1 MTKDIQKEFLSTITH
16 EIRTPLTSIRGF
28 SQTMLDNWDKLTDDK
43 KQQFIQIISE
53 QSERLMKLLENV
65 LNVAKI
71 NSNENSTVLKEIN
84 LKSIIKKVLEMILV
98 NNKNHEFI
106 LENLKENLSVL
117 GDVDSLQQILINI
130 LENATK
136 YSEAGSKIE
145 ISTGSFKNYNFIKIQ
160 DEGIGI
166 SELDQEKIFEK
177 FYRSE
182 SYISSKTQGSG
193 LGLYI
198 AQNLAKKMDGYIE
211 IKSPYK
217 KDGKEFKGSE
227 FTVFL
232 PMFEI
237 EKITQKVG
245 ENV

>member
-28 SQTMLDNWDKLTDDK
+28 SQTMLDNWDKLPEDK
-43 KQQFIQIISE
+43 KKQFIQIISE

-65 LNVAKI
+65 LNVAKM
-71 NSNENSTVLKEIN
+71 NSNNDTVLKEIN
-84 LKSIIKKVLEMILV
+84 LKNIIKKVLEMLLV
-98 NNKNHEFI
+98 NNKKHEFI
-106 LENLKENLSVL
+106 LGNLKENLSVL
-117 GDVDSLQQILINI
+117 GDVDLLQQILINI
-130 LENATK
+130 LENAIK
-136 YSEAGSKIE
+136 YSEDGTKIE

-217 KDGKEFKGSE
+217 KDGKDVKGSE

>member
-28 SQTMLDNWDKLTDDK
+28 SQTMLDNWDKLPEDK
-43 KQQFIQIISE
+43 KKQFIQIISE

-65 LNVAKI
+65 LNVAKM
-71 NSNENSTVLKEIN
+71 NSNNDTVLKEIN
-84 LKSIIKKVLEMILV
+84 LKNIIKKVLEMLLV
-98 NNKNHEFI
+98 NNKKHEFI
-106 LENLKENLSVL
+106 LGNLKENLSVL
-117 GDVDSLQQILINI
+117 GDVDLLQQILINI
-130 LENATK
+130 LENAIK
-136 YSEAGSKIE
+136 YSEDGTKIE

-198 AQNLAKKMDGYIE
+198 AQNLTKKMDGYIE

-217 KDGKEFKGSE
+217 KDGKEVKGSE

>member
-28 SQTMLDNWDKLTDDK
+28 SQTMLDNWDKLPEDK
-43 KQQFIQIISE
+43 KKQFIQIISE

-65 LNVAKI
+65 LNVAKM
-71 NSNENSTVLKEIN
+71 NSNNDTVLKEIN
-84 LKSIIKKVLEMILV
+84 LKNIIKKVLEMLLV
-98 NNKNHEFI
+98 NNKKHEFI
-106 LENLKENLSVL
+106 LGNLKENLSVL
-117 GDVDSLQQILINI
+117 GDVDLLQQILINI
-130 LENATK
+130 LENAIK
-136 YSEAGSKIE
+136 YSEDGTKIE

-217 KDGKEFKGSE
+217 KDGKVVKGSE

>member
-1 MTKDIQKEFLSTITH
+1 MTTDIQKEFLSTITH

-130 LENATK
+130 LENILK
-136 YSEAGSKIE
+136 QEA
-145 ISTGSFKNYNFIKIQ
+145 
-160 DEGIGI
+160 
-166 SELDQEKIFEK
+166 
-177 FYRSE
+177 R
-182 SYISSKTQGSG
+182 
-193 LGLYI
+193 
-198 AQNLAKKMDGYIE
+198 
-211 IKSPYK
+211 
-217 KDGKEFKGSE
+217 
-227 FTVFL
+227 
-232 PMFEI
+232 
-237 EKITQKVG
+237 
-245 ENV
+245 

>member
-28 SQTMLDNWDKLTDDK
+28 SQTMLDNWEKLSEDK
-43 KQQFIQIISE
+43 KKQFIQIISE

-65 LNVAKI
+65 LNVAKM
-71 NSNENSTVLKEIN
+71 NSEDTNSVLKEIN
-84 LKSIIKKVLEMILV
+84 LKSIIKKVLEILLV
-98 NNKNHEFI
+98 NNKKHKFI
-106 LENLKENLSVL
+106 LGNINENLSVL
-117 GDVDSLQQILINI
+117 GDIDSLQQILINI
-130 LENATK
+130 LENAVK
-136 YSEAGSKIE
+136 YSKENTTIE
-145 ISTGSFKNYNFIKIQ
+145 ISVGSFENYNFIKIQ
-160 DEGIGI
+160 DEGVGV
-166 SELDQEKIFEK
+166 SEKDQEKIFEK

-182 SYISSKTQGSG
+182 SYISSKAQGSG

-198 AQNLAKKMDGYIE
+198 AQNLAKKMGGYIE

-217 KDGKEFKGSE
+217 KLGKEVQGSE
-227 FTVFL
+227 FTIFL

>member
-28 SQTMLDNWDKLTDDK
+28 SQTMLDNWDKLPEDK
-43 KQQFIQIISE
+43 KKQFIQIISE

-65 LNVAKI
+65 LNVAKM
-71 NSNENSTVLKEIN
+71 NSNNDTVLKEIN
-84 LKSIIKKVLEMILV
+84 LKNIIKKVLEMLLV
-98 NNKNHEFI
+98 NNKKHEFI
-106 LENLKENLSVL
+106 LGNLKENLSVL
-117 GDVDSLQQILINI
+117 GDVDLLQQILINI
-130 LENATK
+130 LENAIK
-136 YSEAGSKIE
+136 YSEDGTKIE

-217 KDGKEFKGSE
+217 KDGKEVKGSE